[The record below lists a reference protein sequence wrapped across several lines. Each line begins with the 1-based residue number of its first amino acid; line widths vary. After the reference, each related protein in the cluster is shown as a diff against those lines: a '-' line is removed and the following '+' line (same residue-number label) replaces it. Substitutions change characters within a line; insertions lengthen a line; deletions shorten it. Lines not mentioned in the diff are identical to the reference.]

1 MDYVDRL
8 TALRQD
14 RDIGQ
19 KEIAAVLGCQ
29 QSAISKYEKRRAK
42 YSIEDIIALCRFY
55 QVSADYVLG
64 LPEHLP
70 YPESLKDS
78 PIRITRLMYPF
89 KRPAGGVSLTTR
101 PQIRKRTK
109 FSGREVSNLLKTD
122 SDKGIQNLGF
132 GGFSV
137 HFWASKSEPRAWGR
151 VAPTR
156 PEPRSSGAR
165 SPRKTLGG
173 TE

>member
-64 LPEHLP
+64 LPEQLP
-70 YPESLKDS
+70 YPE
-78 PIRITRLMYPF
+78 R
-89 KRPAGGVSLTTR
+89 
-101 PQIRKRTK
+101 
-109 FSGREVSNLLKTD
+109 
-122 SDKGIQNLGF
+122 
-132 GGFSV
+132 
-137 HFWASKSEPRAWGR
+137 
-151 VAPTR
+151 
-156 PEPRSSGAR
+156 
-165 SPRKTLGG
+165 
-173 TE
+173 